1 ELPYVDYN
9 ELETQTWN
17 TIYSTIRPKWM
28 TYACEEYHAVLALL
42 EREIGY
48 SATAIPQFR
57 DVSGFLQATTG
68 FTLHPVTGYLTPR
81 DFLNGLAFRVFFC
94 TQYIRHHSV
103 PFYTQEPDICHEIM
117 GHDADFADFSH
128 EIGLASL
135 GASDDEIVRLAA
147 VYFISVEFG
156 MYRRDGQSVRGPA
169 RDVYVRLSQPYTHD
183 ADSPMLDDKK
193 AEGLHPRSG
202 DVQSNVWSMR
212 AALYAAVFST
222 EAAILAGAALGVM
235 ISYIISISTDVS
247 DKLAKF
253 DALTKAKSPMATQL
267 AAFNELLHTPPSA
280 PPTYL
285 GINGTTLQ
293 LTCIS
298 NAQNISIITPMVG
311 TDVLG
316 KLPST
321 SPSDLVF
328 DVVLNMFPKCLV
340 GSFAQ
345 LDGFLSVS
353 VASVVIGA
361 ATASCADEN
370 HFVLVGVLQ
379 ELHAILLTMIQMI
392 VRWTPVAI
400 FSIVSSSL
408 VVNVPTTWNFP
419 SDATVPDGQLERM
432 MSVPFAQAKLL
443 SSSFFESESIAD
455 MGIPALVGVYGVGT
469 ILHCVV
475 LLPLFT
481 LAMIQQN
488 PFAYAKQLARPLGIG
503 FCIASSLA
511 SLPMVTEAMFVCRSA
526 SKELTQAVLSL
537 GTIMHLDGA
546 AFYFASCITFL
557 VRTQGMDLTGDLAAK
572 ILLVSVIHSWSCP
585 PLPHGG
591 ILTLGALWYTIAPGE
606 MYHRNFSALVA
617 IDFVLDRLC
626 TLMSVWSNTLVLR
639 IIADQTQEL
648 YYDDATGD
656 DDASVVV
663 EAPEGAL
670 NYDDY
675 GDVLLSSRQFS
686 YMPEIAPAPQ

>member
-1 ELPYVDYN
+1 SVRRMRYAVDPPTSS
-9 ELETQTWN
+9 LESPITDSQ
-17 TIYSTIRPKWM
+17 
-28 TYACEEYHAVLALL
+28 VL
-42 EREIGY
+42 
-48 SATAIPQFR
+48 
-57 DVSGFLQATTG
+57 
-68 FTLHPVTGYLTPR
+68 
-81 DFLNGLAFRVFFC
+81 
-94 TQYIRHHSV
+94 
-103 PFYTQEPDICHEIM
+103 
-117 GHDADFADFSH
+117 
-128 EIGLASL
+128 
-135 GASDDEIVRLAA
+135 
-147 VYFISVEFG
+147 
-156 MYRRDGQSVRGPA
+156 QSVRGPA

-267 AAFNELLHTPPSA
+267 AAFNELLHTRQSWSKWLQIPGNMYISGLQCCMVPLIYCAVVIGITHMSQHLKVHGIAWRFVVYGIMTAIAASSLGLGLMAAIPDNLIVSSPMWRPTTLPPQDMSVDMPPPPTTPTSAFECPKAPSA

-293 LTCIS
+293 FTCIS
-298 NAQNISIITPMVG
+298 KAQNISIITPMVG

-328 DVVLNMFPKCLV
+328 DVVLNMFPKSLV

-455 MGIPALVGVYGVGT
+455 MGIPALVGVFGVGT

-557 VRTQGMDLTGDLAAK
+557 VRTQGIDLTGDLAAK